1 LVSQGKL
8 QGFIVGAMPL
18 ALGLIL
24 TQMRPDLMDPMME
37 SWFGVFLVIGIA
49 ILEFLGAIM
58 IKKIISIDV

>member
-1 LVSQGKL
+1 
-8 QGFIVGAMPL
+8 
-18 ALGLIL
+18 
-24 TQMRPDLMDPMME
+24 MRPDLMDPMME